1 MSERLDSFVN
11 KICAGYIE
19 KNKIDAEH
27 YEKLR
32 VFRGLRNP
40 DGTGVLAGLTRVG
53 SVQGAVLVDG
63 ERVPVEGKLFY
74 RGIEIR
80 DLIQGFMNEGR
91 YGFAETIYLTLMGD
105 LPTSAQLEEFS
116 ELLDDL
122 RQLPDGFTEDMI
134 IRAPSKDIMN
144 KIARSI
150 LALYSYD
157 PNPDDCSPQNLI
169 RQSLELIARI
179 PTIVGHAYAVKRH
192 YFDNYS
198 LVLHRPKLGHA
209 LAEDL
214 LYMLRPDGHF
224 TNDEARMLDLCLV
237 LHAEHGGGNNSAF
250 ATRVVSSS
258 GTDTYSALAAA
269 IGSLKGPRHGGANN
283 KVVAM
288 LKDIMENVSNW
299 QNRDEL
305 SAYIAKL
312 IRKEAG
318 DRSGL
323 IYGMGHA
330 VYTLS
335 DPRAIV
341 LKEFARKLASARAML
356 AEYELIEA
364 VEELTPK
371 IFAEVKND
379 TKVISANVDLY
390 SGFVYSMLNIPT
402 ELYTPMFAIS
412 RMVGW
417 CSHRIE
423 EAVFGGRII
432 RPAYR
437 PVTKERNYVPLS
449 ERDL

>member
-1 MSERLDSFVN
+1 MSDRLSGFVN
-11 KICAGYIE
+11 KICDGYIE
-19 KNKIDAEH
+19 KNRFDPEI
-27 YEKLR
+27 YEKFQ
-32 VFRGLRNP
+32 VHRGLRNL
-40 DGTGVLAGLTRVG
+40 DGSGVLAGVTRVG
-53 SVQGAVLVDG
+53 SVQGAVIVDG

-80 DLIQGFMNEGR
+80 DLINGFMSEQR
-91 YGFAETIYLTLMGD
+91 LGFAETIYLTLMGD
-105 LPTSAQLEEFS
+105 LPTKPQLEEFTS
-116 ELLDDL
+116 LLDEL
-122 RQLPDGFTEDMI
+122 RQLPDRFTEDMI
-134 IRAPSKDIMN
+134 LKAPSKDVMN
-144 KIARSI
+144 KIARCI

-179 PTIVGHAYAVKRH
+179 PTIVGHAFAAKRH
-192 YFDNYS
+192 YYDHES
-198 LVLHRPKLGHA
+198 LFLHRPQKGLA
-209 LAEDL
+209 LAENL
-214 LYMLRPDGHF
+214 LHMLRPDGYF

-250 ATRVVSSS
+250 TARVLSSS
-258 GTDTYSALAAA
+258 GTDTYSALSAA

-283 KVVAM
+283 KVIAM
-288 LKDIMENVSNW
+288 LRDIMTNVKDW
-299 QNRDEL
+299 QDRDEL
-305 SAYIAKL
+305 SAYLAKL

-341 LKEFARKLASARAML
+341 LKEFARKLAASRALL
-356 AEYELIEA
+356 AEYELIEV
-364 VEELTPK
+364 VEELTPQV
-371 IFAEVKND
+371 FAKVKND
-379 TKVISANVDLY
+379 TKIIAANVDMY
-390 SGFVYSMLNIPT
+390 SGFVYSMLNIPP
-402 ELYTPMFAIS
+402 ELYTPLFAIS

-423 EAVFGGRII
+423 EALFGGRII

-437 PVTKERNYVPLS
+437 PITKERNYVPLDA
-449 ERDL
+449 RG

>member
-1 MSERLDSFVN
+1 MGDRLNGFVS
-11 KICAGYIE
+11 KICDGYIE
-19 KNKIDAEH
+19 KNKFDPEI
-27 YEKLR
+27 YEKFR
-32 VFRGLRNP
+32 VHRGLRNP
-40 DGTGVLAGLTRVG
+40 DGSGVLAGVTRVG
-53 SVQGAVLVDG
+53 SVQGAIMVDG
-63 ERVPVEGKLFY
+63 DRVPVEGKLFY

-80 DLIQGFMNEGR
+80 DLIKGFMNEER
-91 YGFAETIYLTLMGD
+91 FGFAETIYLILIGN
-105 LPTSAQLEEFS
+105 LPTKEQLNEFS
-116 ELLDDL
+116 SLLDDL

-134 IRAPSKDIMN
+134 LKAPSKDIMN
-144 KIARSI
+144 KIARSM

-157 PNPDDCSPQNLI
+157 DNPDGCSAENLI

-192 YFDNYS
+192 YYDNES
-198 LVLHRPKLGHA
+198 LILHRPQKGLA

-214 LYMLRPDGHF
+214 LQMLRPDGYF

-250 ATRVVSSS
+250 ATRVLSSS

-283 KVVAM
+283 KVIAM
-288 LKDIMENVSNW
+288 LRDIMENVKDW
-299 QNRDEL
+299 QDQDEL
-305 SAYIAKL
+305 KAYLAKL

-335 DPRAIV
+335 DPRALV
-341 LKEFARKLASARAML
+341 LKEFARKLASARALL
-356 AEYELIEA
+356 AEFELIEA
-364 VEELTPK
+364 IEMLTPGV
-371 IFAEVKND
+371 FAQVKND
-379 TKVISANVDLY
+379 TKIISANVDMY
-390 SGFVYSMLNIPT
+390 SGFVYSMLNIPP

-423 EAVFGGRII
+423 ETLFGGRII

-437 PVTKERNYVPLS
+437 PITKEREYIPLAD
-449 ERDL
+449 RG

>member
-1 MSERLDSFVN
+1 MDNRFDGFVN
-11 KICAGYIE
+11 KICEGYLE
-19 KNKIDAEH
+19 KNQLDPTL
-27 YEKLR
+27 YEKFNVL
-32 VFRGLRNP
+32 RGLRNP
-40 DGTGVLAGLTRVG
+40 DGTGVLAGITRVG

-80 DLIQGFMNEGR
+80 DLIAGFMSEDR
-91 YGFAETIYLTLMGD
+91 YGFEETIYLTLMGD
-105 LPTSAQLEEFS
+105 LPNAAQLEEFS
-116 ELLDDL
+116 SVLDDL
-122 RQLPDGFTEDMI
+122 RALPDGFTENMI
-134 IRAPSKDIMN
+134 IKAPSKDVMN
-144 KIARSI
+144 KIARCI

-157 PNPDDCSPQNLI
+157 PNPDDCSPANLI

-179 PTIVGHAYAVKRH
+179 PTIVGHAFAVKRH
-192 YFDNYS
+192 YYDNES
-198 LVLHRPKLGHA
+198 LVLHRPQSGHA

-214 LYMLRPDGHF
+214 LHMLRPDGYF

-250 ATRVVSSS
+250 ATRVLSSS

-288 LKDIMENVSNW
+288 LRDIMTNVKDW
-299 QNRDEL
+299 QDRDEL
-305 SAYIAKL
+305 EAYLAKI

-318 DRSGL
+318 DGSGL

-335 DPRAIV
+335 DPRAII
-341 LKEFARKLASARAML
+341 LKEFARKLASSRAML

-371 IFAEVKND
+371 VFAAVKND
-379 TKVISANVDLY
+379 TKVISANVDMY
-390 SGFVYSMLNIPT
+390 SGFVYSMLNIPP
-402 ELYTPMFAIS
+402 ELYTPMFAIA

-417 CSHRIE
+417 CAHRIE
-423 EAVFGGRII
+423 EALFGGRII

-437 PVTKERNYVPLS
+437 PITKERKYTLLTDRN
-449 ERDL
+449 